1 MVLTY
6 GLLDRARGYHRSF
19 FLHIYNGIN
28 FRGVRPRQR
37 LPYKFFF
44 FNKYTMVLTYGLLN
58 RARGYQRSF
67 FFFYKYT
74 MVLTYG
80 LSDRARG
87 YHK

>member
-19 FLHIYNGIN
+19 FLHIYNGVN
-28 FRGVRPRQR
+28 LRAVRPRQR

-44 FNKYTMVLTYGLLN
+44 NKYTMVINL
-58 RARGYQRSF
+58 RVVKPRQRLPEKF